1 VALLV
6 QAELRGV
13 IRVTVVGEVRDVT
26 LGKRCVVATRDG
38 LETFGRLLDERRLVA
53 LQAGD
58 VEKAQGFANDT
69 VTGELGQITGAFDQF
84 NTLLD
89 QYNAT
94 DETREK
100 YTNIIPL
107 IVKAVFEKYEITGT
121 EKVSDTAYSF
131 TVKNTGVNLD
141 AIEHVDAALDQ
152 DAFVDGITE
161 ELQEKAKTDG
171 YDAAMSWMLDKLA
184 DYMLESL
191 NTYIADQSREDTVL
205 NCVVEKVDD
214 QWLVTKM
221 Q

>member
-1 VALLV
+1 MKKLLSIAAALCMS
-6 QAELRGV
+6 
-13 IRVTVVGEVRDVT
+13 VT
-26 LGKRCVVATRDG
+26 LVACGSGGPAVDKNEEAAKEVANSFFT
-38 LETFGRLLDERRLVA
+38 A